1 MGHPTRRILKN
12 TVALGVARGIDMTVM
27 VLTAAIV
34 SRYLGPKLYGE
45 YGFIVSLV
53 TLLVSFTY
61 FGTGR
66 VAIRNI
72 ARDKE
77 QAETT
82 LGTALVTRWILS
94 FLVMLVIL
102 VFLAVMNLGRDL
114 KIAILITSIS
124 QLALSAA
131 MLYNAVFNAYEKM
144 EYEMLLVFLFQFL
157 SLALV
162 FSVVKLDLGFI
173 PIFAAMALPDLSRFL
188 FSRLLSNKKFIM
200 PKIVLNAARIKAF
213 LKDSFILGANLLIVQ
228 ILLRVDILLLRAM
241 KESTEVSL
249 FFAPHSILV
258 GLQIFPTAFSTALFP
273 FLSRSAQNDPMALAR
288 GFNKAFRIL
297 AVISVF
303 FVIVSMSCAS
313 SIITL
318 IYGRAF
324 VDAVLPFQILLPA
337 AIFLFLHPLLSFVLI
352 ANDRQNLLIPASAGA
367 LIVNFVLD
375 IVLIPGYGSAG
386 ASIASLAGY
395 AVLFGVT
402 FYFVNRHVVKV
413 SLLKRV

>member
-1 MGHPTRRILKN
+1 MGNPTRRILKN
-12 TVALGVARGIDMTVM
+12 TVALGVARGIDVVVM

-45 YGFIVSLV
+45 YGFVVSLV

-61 FGTGR
+61 FGTAR

-94 FLVMLVIL
+94 FLVMVIIL
-102 VFLAVMNLGRDL
+102 VLLVVMKVDRNL
-114 KIAILITSIS
+114 KIAILLTSVS

-144 EYEMLLVFLFQFL
+144 EYETLLTFLFQFF

-188 FSRLLSNKKFIM
+188 FSKLLSNKKFII
-200 PKIVLNAARIKAF
+200 PRIIIDTARIKAF
-213 LKDSFILGANLLIVQ
+213 LKDSFILGTNLLIVQ
-228 ILLRVDILLLRAM
+228 VLLRVDVLLLRAM
-241 KESTEVSL
+241 KEGKEVAL

-258 GLQIFPTAFSTALFP
+258 GLLVFPTAFSTALFP
-273 FLSRSAQNDPMALAR
+273 FLSRSAQNDHEALSR
-288 GFNKAFRIL
+288 GFNKAFKML
-297 AVISVF
+297 AIISIF
-303 FVIVSMSCAS
+303 FVIVGMFFAS
-313 SIITL
+313 RIITL
-318 IYGRAF
+318 IYGQAF
-324 VDAVLPFQILLPA
+324 IDATLSFQILLPA
-337 AIFLFLHPLLSFVLI
+337 AIFLFLHPLLSFLLI
-352 ANDRQNLLIPASAGA
+352 ANDRQSLLIPASAGA
-367 LIVNFVLD
+367 LFVNFVLD
-375 IVLIPGYGSAG
+375 LILIPRYGNVG
-386 ASIASLAGY
+386 ASIGSLVGY
-395 AVLFGVT
+395 AVLFSIT
-402 FYFVNRHVVKV
+402 FYLVNRHIVKI
-413 SLLKRV
+413 SLLKSV